1 MEGAPS
7 PPPPPPRGGGG
18 GQEGLPPPSRG
29 GGGGGGGGYHAAHP
43 PISFWAAS
51 TSSLT
56 AAHDLSNAAFSSA
69 FIAISTIRSMPP
81 APITTGT
88 PTYRFFTP
96 YSPFSSAA
104 HGSTRFLSF
113 R

>member
-1 MEGAPS
+1 MPGVDVLASVFNGA
-7 PPPPPPRGGGG
+7 
-18 GQEGLPPPSRG
+18 
-29 GGGGGGGGYHAAHP
+29 
-43 PISFWAAS
+43 
-51 TSSLT
+51 
-56 AAHDLSNAAFSSA
+56 NAAF
-69 FIAISTIRSMPP
+69 IDTSTIRSMPP

-88 PTYRFFTP
+88 PTYRSFTP